1 MMQGKR
7 NGEGNELKGKIAVVT
22 SGKGGVGKTT
32 TTAHLGAQIARRGR
46 QAALVDA
53 DIGLRNL
60 DVALGLEGRIVYDL
74 VDVIEGLCG
83 IDQALIQ
90 SDDVPGLWLLPAS
103 QSRRQ
108 DSISPGQMGDV
119 ASILSERFDWVLIDC
134 PAGVEH
140 GFFNAITCA
149 QTAIVVSTPDVSSV
163 RDARR
168 VISLLS
174 AAHKEDIRLIVN
186 RYRTDLARRGASMSV
201 DEMTALLPAR
211 ILGVV
216 PEDRDAVAAANR
228 GRLLDPSDSA
238 AGMAFQR
245 IARRL
250 MGEDIEIRYGRSA
263 TVPWWIALWRNRA
276 S

>member
-1 MMQGKR
+1 MSGR
-7 NGEGNELKGKIAVVT
+7 IAVIT

-46 QAALVDA
+46 QVALIDA

-83 IDQALIQ
+83 IDQALIP
-90 SDDVPGLWLLPAS
+90 SDDAPGLWLLPAS

-108 DSISPGQMGDV
+108 DSVAPHQMGSV
-119 ASILSERFDWVLIDC
+119 ASALAERFEWVLIDC

-149 QTAIVVSTPDVSSV
+149 ETAVVVSTPDVSSV

-168 VISLLS
+168 VISLL
-174 AAHKEDIRLIVN
+174 AASRKEDVRLIVN
-186 RYRTDLARRGASMSV
+186 RYRPDLARRGACMSV

-211 ILGVV
+211 ILGVI
-216 PEDRDAVAAANR
+216 PEDRGAVAAANQ
-228 GRLLDPSDSA
+228 GRLLEPGRSA
-238 AGMAFQR
+238 AGMAFHR
-245 IARRL
+245 TAGRL
-250 MGEDIEIRYGRSA
+250 MGEDIEIRYGQSA
-263 TVPWWIALWRNRA
+263 GVRWWKTLWRNRA